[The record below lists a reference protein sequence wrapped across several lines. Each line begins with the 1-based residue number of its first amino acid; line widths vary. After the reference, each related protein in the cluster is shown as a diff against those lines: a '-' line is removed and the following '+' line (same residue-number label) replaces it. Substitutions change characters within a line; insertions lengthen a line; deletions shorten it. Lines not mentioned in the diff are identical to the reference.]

1 MDFHQ
6 IDPEAAAILD
16 AEQAR
21 QRDTLMMI
29 PSENYASP
37 AVIAA
42 VANVFSNKYAEG
54 QPGARYYNGCGP
66 SDEIERLAI
75 ERAKTLF
82 GAEYANV
89 QPHSGAQMNMA
100 VYFALLKPGD
110 TVLALDLN
118 QGGHLTHG
126 SPVNFS
132 GQLYNFVH
140 YGVNRD
146 SERLDLDEIAE
157 LAERVR
163 PRMIVTGATA
173 YPRLWDWAGWRRIAD
188 RVGALVLAD
197 VSHISGLIVGGAH
210 PDPVPY
216 CDVVTTTTQ
225 KTLGGPRSAVILC
238 RKEYGQKIDKAV
250 FPGTQGGPHM
260 NTIFAKA
267 IAFREAM
274 GEGFRA
280 RQQQTVVNA
289 RALADALTD
298 AGFRL
303 VSGGT
308 DNHLMLID
316 LRPLDTTG
324 KAAAN
329 LLEEAGIVANKNT
342 IPYDPKPPWVCSGL
356 RLGTPALTTRGM
368 GVTEMRRV
376 ARWIGDVLQH
386 PDDESRRVRIAAD
399 VRALCAGF
407 PIWPSPSSS

>member
-1 MDFHQ
+1 MTPIDFHQ

-16 AEQAR
+16 AEAAR

-42 VANVFSNKYAEG
+42 AANVFANKYAEG

-66 SDEIERLAI
+66 SDAIERLAI
-75 ERAKTLF
+75 ERAKQLF
-82 GAEYANV
+82 GAEYACV

-132 GQLYNFVH
+132 GHLYRFVH
-140 YGVNRD
+140 YGVRRD
-146 SERLDLDEIAE
+146 TEVLDLDQIAA
-157 LAERVR
+157 LAERER
-163 PRMIVTGATA
+163 PRLIVTGATA
-173 YPRLWDWAGWRRIAD
+173 YPRLWDFAAWRRIAD
-188 RVGALVLAD
+188 RVGAYLVAD
-197 VSHISGLIVGGAH
+197 VSHIAGLIVGGVH

-225 KTLGGPRSAVILC
+225 KTLGGPRSAIVLC
-238 RKEYGQKIDKAV
+238 TKELGPKIDKAI
-250 FPGTQGGPHM
+250 FPGTQGGPHV

-274 GEGFRA
+274 SEGFRA
-280 RQQQTVVNA
+280 RQQQTVANA
-289 RALADALTD
+289 RELATALQA

-316 LRPLDTTG
+316 LRAWNLTG
-324 KAAAN
+324 KVAAN

-342 IPYDPKPPWVCSGL
+342 IPYDERPPTICSGL

-368 GVTEMRRV
+368 GADEMRQI
-376 ARWIGDVLQH
+376 ANWIGEVLRA
-386 PDDESRRVRIAAD
+386 PDDAAVRRRAAGAVRE
-399 VRALCAGF
+399 LCARF
-407 PIWPSPSSS
+407 PIWPSG

>member
-54 QPGARYYNGCGP
+54 QPGARYYNGCSP

-82 GAEYANV
+82 GAEHANV

-126 SPVNFS
+126 SAVNFS

-146 SERLDLDEIAE
+146 SERLDLDEIAG

-188 RVGALVLAD
+188 RVGALLLAD

-250 FPGTQGGPHM
+250 FPGTQGGPHV

-289 RALADALTD
+289 RALAEALAG

-316 LRPLDTTG
+316 LRPLGMTG

-342 IPYDPKPPWVCSGL
+342 VPYDPKPPSVCSGL

-368 GVTEMRRV
+368 GVEEMRRV
-376 ARWIGDVLQH
+376 AGWISDVLQH
-386 PDDESRRVRIAAD
+386 PDDEPRRVRIAGE

-407 PIWPSPSSS
+407 PIWPSQASC

>member
-1 MDFHQ
+1 MDFHAL
-6 IDPEAAAILD
+6 DPEASAILD
-16 AEQAR
+16 AEEAR

-54 QPGARYYNGCGP
+54 QPGNRYYNGCGP
-66 SDEIERLAI
+66 SDAIERLAV
-75 ERAKTLF
+75 ERAKKLF
-82 GAEYANV
+82 GAEYACV
-89 QPHSGAQMNMA
+89 QPHSGAQMNAA
-100 VYFALLKPGD
+100 VYLALLKPGD

-132 GQLYNFVH
+132 GQLYRFVH

-146 SERLDLDEIAE
+146 SERLDLDEVAAIAE
-157 LAERVR
+157 RER
-163 PRMIVTGATA
+163 PKLIVTGATA
-173 YPRLWDWAGWRRIAD
+173 YPRLWDFAAWRRLAD
-188 RVGALVLAD
+188 RVGAYLMAD
-197 VSHISGLIVGGAH
+197 VSHISGLIVGGVH
-210 PDPVPY
+210 PDPIPH

-238 RKEYGQKIDKAV
+238 RKQLGPKIDKAI
-250 FPGTQGGPHM
+250 FPGIQGGPHV

-274 GEGFRA
+274 SEGFRA
-280 RQQQTVVNA
+280 RQQQTIVNA
-289 RALADALTD
+289 RELATALTG

-316 LRPLDTTG
+316 LRPLTTTG
-324 KAAAN
+324 KVAAN
-329 LLEEAGIVANKNT
+329 LLEEAGIVVNKNT
-342 IPYDPKPPWVCSGL
+342 IPYDPKPPSICSGL

-368 GVTEMRRV
+368 GPNEMRQI
-376 ARWIGDVLQH
+376 AEWIHDVLH
-386 PDDESRRVRIAAD
+386 HRDDASRRADIAAA
-399 VRALCAGF
+399 VRALCARF
-407 PIWPSPSSS
+407 PIWPQG

>member
-6 IDPEAAAILD
+6 IDPEAAATLD

-66 SDEIERLAI
+66 SDAIERLAI

-82 GAEYANV
+82 GAEHANV

-126 SPVNFS
+126 SAVNFS

-146 SERLDLDEIAE
+146 SERLDLDEIAG

-188 RVGALVLAD
+188 RVGALLLAD

-250 FPGTQGGPHM
+250 FPGTQGGPHV

-289 RALADALTD
+289 RALAEALAG

-316 LRPLDTTG
+316 LRPLGMTG

-342 IPYDPKPPWVCSGL
+342 VPYDPKPPSVCSGL

-368 GVTEMRRV
+368 GVEEMRRV
-376 ARWIGDVLQH
+376 AGWISDVLQH
-386 PDDESRRVRIAAD
+386 PDDEPRRVRIAGE

-407 PIWPSPSSS
+407 PIWPSQASS

>member
-54 QPGARYYNGCGP
+54 QPGARYYNGCSP

-82 GAEYANV
+82 GAEHANV

-126 SPVNFS
+126 SAVNFS

-146 SERLDLDEIAE
+146 SELLDLDEIAG

-188 RVGALVLAD
+188 RVGALLLAD

-250 FPGTQGGPHM
+250 FPGTQGGPHV

-289 RALADALTD
+289 RALAEALAG

-316 LRPLDTTG
+316 LRPLGMTG

-342 IPYDPKPPWVCSGL
+342 VPYDPKPPSVCSGL

-368 GVTEMRRV
+368 GVEEMRRV
-376 ARWIGDVLQH
+376 AGWISDVLQH
-386 PDDESRRVRIAAD
+386 PDDEPRRVRIAGE

-407 PIWPSPSSS
+407 PIWPSQASC